1 MKCGQVHQSIEAW
14 RKLSNIP
21 LRPQVGLKILRY
33 SKLITAEYDVIE
45 KQRIVAIR
53 EVAGVEEG
61 EDVQI
66 PPDSPKFAKCV
77 ERINELMQEDSTLP
91 LLELDLETVIDTLDG
106 KDNILSV
113 SDLAVLEPF
122 FELRDEVLDVEVIT

>member
-1 MKCGQVHQSIEAW
+1 MKCGQVHQSIESW
-14 RKLSNIP
+14 RKLSGIP

-33 SKLITAEYDVIE
+33 TKLVMAEYDVIE
-45 KQRIVAIR
+45 KQRVAVIR
-53 EVAGVEEG
+53 EIAGVKEG
-61 EDVQI
+61 EDVAI

-91 LLELDLETVIDTLDG
+91 LLELDLEAVVLALDG

-122 FELRDEVLDVEVIT
+122 FGPQDEIIDVEVIT